1 MQLLSPS
8 TKLFAFWI
16 GVLFLVPTMAVPTGS
31 PTNSE
36 VSLSMTGGLSA
47 SNPDL
52 PGHSTSVDRNAYD
65 QVLHAKDANTGQNP
79 IIEARLWI
87 DPHIFDADLHYRTAM
102 GFAVEHMMKPIRSTI
117 LKDIKTNVKPN
128 IPSLEF
134 PSTTPVAVY
143 RLTGKDFANQGD
155 FEISF
160 SGVTRRD
167 RTRFRNWWFAM
178 PGSLDPSYFG
188 RVDLKCLVPT
198 RKGSYVVKK
207 ELVTGKISRRYPEQ
221 NEEVLISFKDGKPLF
236 KNGELISNEDVVRE
250 KIWWA
255 KFFLKSIM
263 AREKSTMG
271 TVQMRSGL
279 LFDISIDLSWRFLQN
294 YYFAKDSSHA
304 CIAISPPGAIVV
316 SAPVLVGLN
325 NLKPVA
331 HS

>member
-8 TKLFAFWI
+8 TKLFSFWI

-31 PTNSE
+31 PTNAGT
-36 VSLSMTGGLSA
+36 SLSMSGGLSA

-198 RKGSYVVKK
+198 QKGSYVVKK

-236 KNGELISNEDVVRE
+236 KNGEAVSEE
-250 KIWWA
+250 
-255 KFFLKSIM
+255 
-263 AREKSTMG
+263 
-271 TVQMRSGL
+271 
-279 LFDISIDLSWRFLQN
+279 
-294 YYFAKDSSHA
+294 
-304 CIAISPPGAIVV
+304 SPKK
-316 SAPVLVGLN
+316 SAPEETQKKSSLSRVKTLFGK
-325 NLKPVA
+325 KPGGP
-331 HS
+331 SSS